1 MGVFGTGN
9 KMMAE
14 EIIGKIK
21 HKKNEEQFDEECA
34 ICIREKNKTKQKIL
48 EKETRSNYEDYQEW
62 RRKTNSICKRKKR
75 ENMRK

>member
-34 ICIREKNKTKQKIL
+34 ICIREKNKARQKMSQ
-48 EKETRSNYEDYQEW
+48 KETRSN
-62 RRKTNSICKRKKR
+62 
-75 ENMRK
+75 